1 MRESVAFLV
10 TAFHTNNTTTKATM
24 SSNIVVQH
32 EEQTVDSADGTTLY
46 VQSWRPSL
54 SPAATS
60 SSSRSTTNGNG
71 NQPKAK
77 AHLIFCHGYLEHSGR
92 YREVCEYMAQFH
104 ILSTVFDFRGH
115 GQSAGPLG
123 YVTKFSD
130 FHDDIKAVVVKTAAD
145 NGGGVRVPIFVLG
158 HSNGGLAVLDWLLA
172 ENNDNE
178 SSFYTK
184 HNIKGVT
191 ITSPFLAPAN
201 EISYG
206 KVVVSKILGYIL
218 PRLALPANEVTSE
231 ILTHDEMKRAEHR
244 VDPAVQ
250 SKFTLGWAVQ
260 GMAAQKRVLNDLKKC
275 PVPLL
280 FMYAGDDQV
289 ANPHVNES
297 FAAAIS
303 SSDKTV
309 VRREG
314 EYHEILNETMRTET
328 FALIKDWSLQRC
340 G

>member
-1 MRESVAFLV
+1 MLA
-10 TAFHTNNTTTKATM
+10 
-24 SSNIVVQH
+24 SSSSIVVQH

-54 SPAATS
+54 SS
-60 SSSRSTTNGNG
+60 DSSSRSTNGNSK
-71 NQPKAK
+71 PK

-92 YREVCEYMAQFH
+92 YREVGEYMAQFQ
-104 ILSTVFDFRGH
+104 IMSTVFDFRGH

-123 YVTKFSD
+123 YVQKFRD
-130 FHDDIKAVVVKTAAD
+130 FHDDIKAVVVQTTTAVAVD
-145 NGGGVRVPIFVLG
+145 GGVPIFVLG

-172 ENNDNE
+172 EEKDNNDA
-178 SSFYTK
+178 SFFTK
-184 HNIKGVT
+184 YNIKGVT

-206 KVVVSKILGYIL
+206 KVIVSQILGYIL

-231 ILTHDEMKRAEHR
+231 ILMHDESKRAEHR

-250 SKFTLGWAVQ
+250 NKFTLGWAVQ
-260 GMAAQKRVLNDLKKC
+260 GMAAQKRVLQNLKQC

-303 SSDKTV
+303 AADKTV

-314 EYHEILNETMRTET
+314 EYHEILNETMRIET
-328 FALIKDWSLQRC
+328 FALIKDWILQRC
-340 G
+340 